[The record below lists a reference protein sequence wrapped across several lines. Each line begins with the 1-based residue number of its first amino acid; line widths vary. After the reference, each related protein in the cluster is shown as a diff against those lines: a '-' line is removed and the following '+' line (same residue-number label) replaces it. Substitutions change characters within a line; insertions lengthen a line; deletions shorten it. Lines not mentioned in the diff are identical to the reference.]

1 MIEFKHFI
9 YLDVNRTGS
18 THIIEIL
25 RKISETKERH
35 VWRHYPVSAAGFLVR
50 PAGRPVFA
58 SVRNPWSWYV
68 SLWGHGLDGH
78 SAIRRFMADKLSA
91 SEVAEFYDEDQ
102 PAVSFRKWLTAIHD
116 PGFADRVLKEGYP
129 QSGLAPILGLYSYRF
144 LRITT
149 LFPWFHL
156 RPRNIPD
163 PARAVEFL
171 RRRRIYQ
178 TMLHTEN
185 LTEEFAAFVKEH
197 GPQCHFKPDAERTV
211 RTTAQRK
218 RNAST
223 KALPHYRDYYDDRC
237 AALVA
242 ERDRLFLDEFGYR
255 F

>member
-18 THIIEIL
+18 THIIKVL

-35 VWRHYPVSAAGFLVR
+35 LWRHYPVSTAGLLVR

-78 SAIRRFMADKLSA
+78 SAIRRFLTAKLPA
-91 SEVAEFYDEDQ
+91 GEVAAFYDENR
-102 PAVSFRKWLTAIHD
+102 PAESFRRWLSALHD
-116 PGFADRVLKEGYP
+116 PRFAERVLGEGYP
-129 QSGLAPILGLYSYRF
+129 RSGLAPVIGLYSYRF

-149 LFPWFHL
+149 QFPWFRLH
-156 RPRNIPD
+156 RRNIPD
-163 PARAVEFL
+163 SQHAVEFL

-178 TMLHTEN
+178 TVLHTEN
-185 LTEEFAAFVKEH
+185 LTEEFATFVQEH
-197 GPQCHFKPDAERTV
+197 GQRCHFKADAERIV
-211 RTTAQRK
+211 RTTTHKK
-218 RNAST
+218 RNASS

-242 ERDRLFLDEFGYR
+242 DRDRLFLDEFGYR